1 MFVRSPEGEK
11 TVVLKTRIYYTTAVL
26 VKQPT
31 DTAISSLTR
40 MKERHRLMPAD
51 FSKWNKIRIT
61 LSAAEPEGK
70 TAETKPKGLLGRV
83 SVSQVYEHL
92 RKLAKVCDRR
102 TCGTGESN

>member
-70 TAETKPKGLLGRV
+70 TAETKPKGHKG
-83 SVSQVYEHL
+83 
-92 RKLAKVCDRR
+92 
-102 TCGTGESN
+102 